1 MRVNSIRIE
10 GNSPFRS
17 TIQSSVSLKME
28 NGHLCLF
35 PCFTGLVGDGWIAAH
50 RRRVRRRRATGWTG
64 EQQMVSPCGN
74 PLALR
79 LPGSHGGRTGWASGT
94 PEPMACRSKTP
105 RPSESGTPLCHGA
118 GAALRWEDRRSIPD
132 GCGQHVPGLDGHRV
146 TPLCCELR
154 LRERFTV
161 TDRDRESGLDLD
173 CRVSSLD
180 IFNDIR
186 PYDVKNRQ
194 QSIKEAMYRRWKG
207 GHSRMHPLGEGAG

>member
-10 GNSPFRS
+10 GNNPFRS

-50 RRRVRRRRATGWTG
+50 RQHVRRRRATGWTG

-118 GAALRWEDRRSIPD
+118 GGCAALGGSQIHSGRVRAACPRPGRSPSDTAVLRAPASRTI
-132 GCGQHVPGLDGHRV
+132 HR
-146 TPLCCELR
+146 
-154 LRERFTV
+154 
-161 TDRDRESGLDLD
+161 D
-173 CRVSSLD
+173 
-180 IFNDIR
+180 
-186 PYDVKNRQ
+186 
-194 QSIKEAMYRRWKG
+194 
-207 GHSRMHPLGEGAG
+207 